1 MSNGTLDWLT
11 VAQFIARFKGTV
23 SRNFVYERIRD
34 GTIPS
39 VRLGKK
45 ILIPVDA
52 LDRLLAES
60 RADGLKAWIE
70 KQD

>member
-1 MSNGTLDWLT
+1 MMLNKTLEWLT
-11 VAQFIARFKGTV
+11 VAQFIARFQGAV
-23 SRNFVYERIRD
+23 SRNFVYDRIRD

-52 LDRLLAES
+52 LDRLLAEAG
-60 RADGLKAWIE
+60 RQDGLAGE
-70 KQD
+70 